1 MAKRGPKRLLFK
13 KYFVK
18 LWKANEKRRRIA
30 NRECGKLLFK
40 LCNKAN
46 RSDST

>member
-13 KYFVK
+13 KYFTK
-18 LWKANEKRRRIA
+18 LWKGNEKRRRIA

-40 LCNKAN
+40 FCNKRN
-46 RSDST
+46 GSDTT

>member
-18 LWKANEKRRRIA
+18 LWKGNEKRRRIA

-40 LCNKAN
+40 LCGKT
-46 RSDST
+46 DSSNTS